1 MGKVEAVKEIAL
13 VEHKATEGLTV
24 RPRICPKTYASR
36 YCLLTASR
44 AAAGSVRP
52 VSLHGEFEVG
62 PARLSTADA
71 LEERLTYGCPEVPR
85 RMPVADKSTIC
96 VMFSVGVICLV
107 AFPVSSFGT
116 RSRAQY
122 K

>member
-36 YCLLTASR
+36 YCLFTASR
-44 AAAGSVRP
+44 AASGSVRP
-52 VSLHGEFEVG
+52 VSLHEALAVG
-62 PARLSTADA
+62 PARLSTAEA
-71 LEERLTYGCPEVPR
+71 LEEKPTYVCPAVPR
-85 RMPVADKSTIC
+85 RMPLTDKSTNC
-96 VMFSVGVICLV
+96 VMVF
-107 AFPVSSFGT
+107 
-116 RSRAQY
+116 